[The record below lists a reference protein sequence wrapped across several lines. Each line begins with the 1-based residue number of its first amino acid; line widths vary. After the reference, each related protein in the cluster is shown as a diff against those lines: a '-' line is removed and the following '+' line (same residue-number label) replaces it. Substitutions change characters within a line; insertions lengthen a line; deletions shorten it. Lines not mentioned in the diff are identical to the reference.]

1 MRSRTFLVV
10 LISALATAGP
20 ARGALDL
27 NLSGPIL
34 CAVTDVYD
42 CSGKECSEVESEVV
56 GVPDLLRLDPGSK
69 ALTAL
74 DVELAGAGSALESVA
89 IENGS
94 IAARAREGDRALVL
108 SIDPK
113 TGEAIVTVT
122 DLGLALIAYGACA
135 QP

>member
-1 MRSRTFLVV
+1 MRSRTLPFVLLV
-10 LISALATAGP
+10 ALVTAGP
-20 ARGALDL
+20 ARAALDL

-42 CSGKECSEVESEVV
+42 CSAEECSEVESDVV
-56 GVPDLLRLDPGSK
+56 GVPDLVRLDPAGK
-69 ALTAL
+69 TLAAL
-74 DVELAGAGSALESVA
+74 DIELAGAASSLESVA

-113 TGEAIVTVT
+113 TGEAILTVS
-122 DLGLALIAYGACA
+122 DLGLALIGYGACA